1 MFRGFP
7 DVPAL
12 AKEDAQPMNG
22 MAAHQE
28 LVRPDLGF
36 RYERS
41 DIPAGQTLAEWR
53 RSRARLQRRTRRAF
67 LPFRSFRAS

>member
-1 MFRGFP
+1 
-7 DVPAL
+7 
-12 AKEDAQPMNG
+12 MNG

-53 RSRARLQRRTRRAF
+53 RSRARPTWRTRHALLSHIAYRT
-67 LPFRSFRAS
+67 R

>member
-1 MFRGFP
+1 
-7 DVPAL
+7 
-12 AKEDAQPMNG
+12 MNG
-22 MAAHQE
+22 TAVHQE
-28 LVRPDLGF
+28 LVAREMAF